1 MTFNNVENKVQ
12 IAKQKTDFY
21 QQKLAE
27 VEQQILTLQNEK
39 RYCEIMLQTWDEVL
53 TTNTQ
58 MRYED
63 YE

>member
-12 IAKQKTDFY
+12 MAKEKTGYY

-27 VEQQILTLQNEK
+27 IERQILTLQNEK
-39 RYCEIMLQTWDEVL
+39 RYCEIMLQTWGEVL
-53 TTNTQ
+53 TANTQ

>member
-12 IAKQKTDFY
+12 MAKQKTDFY

-27 VEQQILTLQNEK
+27 IESQILELQNEK
-39 RYCEIMLQTWDEVL
+39 RYCEIMLQTWGEVL
-53 TTNTQ
+53 TANTQ

>member
-12 IAKQKTDFY
+12 IAQQKTDFY

-27 VEQQILTLQNEK
+27 IESQILTLQNEK
-39 RYCEIMLQTWDEVL
+39 RYCEIMLQTWREVL
-53 TTNTQ
+53 TTNIQ
-58 MRYED
+58 MGFKD